1 MGDFSIDLL
10 KTETCDFSHNFLLSL
25 QSYSFFPTID
35 KPTRVYNNSATLIN
49 KIFVNRIDSKF
60 SSGNS
65 VSDINDY
72 YSQFALFHS
81 PGKKTHLKKP
91 KIRDYSHFVRDA
103 FNMEL
108 LQIDWKTSS
117 SVDESFAQF
126 YNKSNNLINAET
138 CASNKLSQVNNLS
151 NLQHR
156 GLQVV
161 CEIQLKLRIRYSH
174 LGTRRNTNIVETK
187 SQA

>member
-1 MGDFSIDLL
+1 MWLFS
-10 KTETCDFSHNFLLSL
+10 SL

-49 KIFVNRIDSKF
+49 KIFVNRTDSKF

-81 PGKKTHLKKP
+81 PGEKTHLKKP

-138 CASNKLSQVNNLS
+138 CASSQQSKQFATPWITSGLRNSVKVKNSLFTSGHTAKYKHYRNKISAWL
-151 NLQHR
+151 
-156 GLQVV
+156 VV
-161 CEIQLKLRIRYSH
+161 VRSSTIRRSLR
-174 LGTRRNTNIVETK
+174 LT
-187 SQA
+187 